1 MSLNK
6 PLQHGVGM
14 VEVLVALLVMSI
26 GVLGYAG
33 LQLRALGSAEEAYVR
48 SQAMAIA
55 QDAVERI
62 AANGTGRNTY
72 EDTDSWPAD
81 LQTTRPG
88 NWLQCIN
95 ADCDGGQ
102 IADWDIAQ
110 LAWMA
115 SDLLPAGRIDA
126 AACSGSSAVCV
137 RVAWN
142 GDAPTDCE
150 DEDGVVSDRNCIVL
164 EVVR

>member
-1 MSLNK
+1 MSVK
-6 PLQHGVGM
+6 MYRQQGVGM
-14 VEVLVALLVMSI
+14 VEILIALLVMSI

-33 LQLRALGSAEEAYVR
+33 LQLRALGSSEEAYVR

-62 AANGTGRNTY
+62 AANGTGRTTYANTG
-72 EDTDSWPAD
+72 SWPAN
-81 LQTTRPG
+81 LQTARPA
-88 NWLQCIN
+88 NWLQCVT

-102 IADWDIAQ
+102 MALWDIAQ

-115 SDLLPAGRIDA
+115 SDLLPAGRINA
-126 AACSGSSAVCV
+126 AACSGSSALCV

-142 GDAPTDCE
+142 GGAPADCE
-150 DEDGVVSDRNCIVL
+150 NAGGAVSDRNCIVL

>member
-1 MSLNK
+1 MSVTS
-6 PLQHGVGM
+6 QRQRGVGM
-14 VEVLVALLVMSI
+14 VEILIALLVMSI
-26 GVLGYAG
+26 GVLGYAS

-62 AANGTGRNTY
+62 AANGTGRVTY
-72 EDTDSWPAD
+72 ADTESWPSA
-81 LQTTRPG
+81 LQTSRPA
-88 NWLQCIN
+88 NWLQCIT

-102 IADWDIAQ
+102 MASWDIAQ

-126 AACSGSSAVCV
+126 AECSGSDALCV
-137 RVAWN
+137 RVAWG
-142 GDAPTDCE
+142 GDAPADCE
-150 DEDGVVSDRNCIVL
+150 DDGGAVSDRNCVVL